1 MKNKSYGSKEKRAIL
16 QVIDKNPYLTSFQVK
31 MRLRKTLRHL
41 FPRTIRQI
49 TVKNL
54 GRLAA
59 VAARKP
65 FLTDQIK
72 LDRVGWCKTKVRKP
86 KRSWD
91 QVLFVDEVMFS
102 TKADTGGWLVRRPP
116 VASRTDP
123 KYTQKGLH
131 LPVKVMALCGISSG
145 TRFIHFLQPR
155 VRMNSWRYTE
165 VLL

>member
-1 MKNKSYGSKEKRAIL
+1 M
-16 QVIDKNPYLTSFQVK
+16 
-31 MRLRKTLRHL
+31 
-41 FPRTIRQI
+41 
-49 TVKNL
+49 
-54 GRLAA
+54 GRPAA
-59 VAARKP
+59 VATRKP
-65 FLTDQIK
+65 FLTDQMK
-72 LDRVGWCKTKVRKP
+72 LDRVGWGKTKVRKP

-145 TRFIHFLQPR
+145 TRFIHFLQCGMKMSSR
-155 VRMNSWRYTE
+155 RYTE
-165 VLL
+165 VLSKHALGPMRTNNLVLIHDCSRVHTSKLSQSRRLSPSSSLPAAPT